1 MDARQIIIEPIV
13 TEKSTEARE
22 SRNAYSF
29 KVKPNAT
36 KHQIARAIEEI
47 FSVTVVSVHTMRM
60 EGKLKRMGRFAG
72 RRSSWKKAVV
82 TLKKGDTVDFFEG
95 V

>member
-22 SRNAYSF
+22 NRNAYSF
-29 KVKPNAT
+29 RVRPTAT
-36 KHQIARAIEEI
+36 KHQIARAVEEI
-47 FSVTVVSVHTMRM
+47 FGVTVISVHTIRM

-72 RRSSWKKAVV
+72 RRPSWKKAVV
-82 TLKKGDTVDFFEG
+82 TLKKGDSVDFFEG

>member
-13 TEKSTEARE
+13 TEKSTVVRE
-22 SRNAYSF
+22 TLNAYSF
-29 KVKPNAT
+29 RVKPSAT
-36 KHQIARAIEEI
+36 KQQIAKAVEEV
-47 FSVTVVSVHTMRM
+47 FSVTVLAVHTIRM

-82 TLKKGDTVDFFEG
+82 TLKKGDKVDFFEG

>member
-13 TEKSTEARE
+13 TEKSTVARE
-22 SRNAYSF
+22 NLNAYSF
-29 KVKPNAT
+29 KVKPTAS
-36 KHQIARAIEEI
+36 KHQIARAVEEI
-47 FSVTVVSVHTMRM
+47 FSVTVISVHTIRM
-60 EGKLKRMGRFAG
+60 EGKMKRMGRFAG
-72 RRSSWKKAVV
+72 RRSSWKKAIV

>member
-13 TEKSTEARE
+13 TEKSTVARE
-22 SRNAYSF
+22 SLNAYSF
-29 KVKPNAT
+29 KVKPAAT
-36 KHQIARAIEEI
+36 KHQIAKAIEEI
-47 FSVTVVSVHTMRM
+47 FSVTVLAVHTIRM
-60 EGKLKRMGRFAG
+60 DGKLKRMGRFAG
-72 RRSSWKKAVV
+72 RRSSWKKAIV

>member
-1 MDARQIIIEPIV
+1 MDARQIILEPII
-13 TEKSTEARE
+13 TEKSTQARE

-29 KVKPNAT
+29 KVWPSAT
-36 KHQIARAIEEI
+36 KLQIAMAVEEI
-47 FSVTVVSVHTMRM
+47 FNVTVLNVHTIRM